1 MKKILLT
8 IGMLLLLIMSVV
20 IAGDETIGD
29 TTTTDVAEKPIAPHF
44 KSLDE
49 AFAASTDNRNYL
61 IDFST
66 DWCVYCVMLDTLV
79 FNQQDVMDYFTNDM
93 TLVKVNAEVD
103 TLLTQKYHISGF
115 PTAVLVRKDG
125 SEIDRIVGYAE
136 KDEYMQMLKDYQL
149 GIGTLDDLL
158 NKIEENFDRE
168 MAFEIADKYKYR
180 GGKEEAKMWFTKV
193 IEVGETTDSLTA
205 ESRMSLADMSLRA
218 KEYEDALN
226 GFSGIAVDFKD
237 KPIGELAEIYR
248 AITYRRQGDTLQA
261 IGAFEQFVVDHPKSE
276 DIGYAQKQIK
286 KLKGEEEPPREN

>member
-20 IAGDETIGD
+20 IAGDETTGD
-29 TTTTDVAEKPIAPHF
+29 TTTTDVTERPIAPHF

-49 AFAASTDNRNYL
+49 AFAASTDDRNYL

-79 FNQQDVMDYFTNDM
+79 FNQQDVMDYFTNNM
-93 TLVKVNAEVD
+93 TLVKINAEVN
-103 TLLTQKYHISGF
+103 TLLTQKYHVSGF

-158 NKIEENFDRE
+158 NKIEEDFDRE
-168 MAFEIADKYKYR
+168 RAFEIADKYKYR

-193 IEVGETTDSLTA
+193 IEVGKPTDSLTA

-218 KEYEDALN
+218 KEYEDALK

-237 KPIGELAEIYR
+237 KSIGELAEIYR
-248 AITYRRQGDTLQA
+248 AITFRRQGDTLQA

-286 KLKGEEEPPREN
+286 KLKGEEEPPQKN